1 MDKETLINKAR
12 ALESR
17 KDLFNLLNEIKAD
30 LLGDKS
36 YPFTRKQFLLLCN
49 PKNDKKRYYSFE
61 IPKKS
66 GGMRQIC
73 APCGNLKWFQLCLN
87 EIFKALYTPSPY
99 AMGFTES
106 RSIVDNAR
114 MHTNQNYVFNIDLQ
128 DFFPNIDQARV
139 WKRLQLAPFNFNAKV
154 AGVIAGFCAIKS
166 VRYDENEALAECFVL
181 PQGAPTSPLLTNAI
195 CDTLDRRL
203 HGLAKRFGLHYSRYA
218 DDITF
223 SSMHNVYQSE
233 SEFRK
238 ELKRIIS
245 EQHFT
250 INEKKTRLNHCSG
263 RQEVTGLT
271 VGAKIN
277 VARKYVKD
285 VRAILHIWEKYGIN
299 AAFATFYPRY
309 KSEKCQLHR
318 GEPNLVNVIFGK
330 LCYLKMVKGE
340 NDPVY
345 TKLFSQFKRL
355 TSIDKPVAMPN
366 DIDYLF
372 TMPLI
377 AFEKKLGCKLEYR
390 TRTHDN
396 KPYACFHFQERLFIV
411 AVSKNLDINNL
422 PGNVEI
428 SLTRMA
434 DTLPFYVAEGQSI
447 SEFNPTKI
455 RVGYLLHKHYTGKK
469 RRENIVTFTS
479 DESNDV
485 SDNLR
490 EFVLG
495 LAKQFPELQL
505 RDDLGIIE
513 SQTESDMLSLLVD
526 SNFDL
531 SILP

>member
-1 MDKETLINKAR
+1 
-12 ALESR
+12 
-17 KDLFNLLNEIKAD
+17 
-30 LLGDKS
+30 
-36 YPFTRKQFLLLCN
+36 
-49 PKNDKKRYYSFE
+49 
-61 IPKKS
+61 
-66 GGMRQIC
+66 
-73 APCGNLKWFQLCLN
+73 
-87 EIFKALYTPSPY
+87 
-99 AMGFTES
+99 
-106 RSIVDNAR
+106 
-114 MHTNQNYVFNIDLQ
+114 
-128 DFFPNIDQARV
+128 
-139 WKRLQLAPFNFNAKV
+139 
-154 AGVIAGFCAIKS
+154 
-166 VRYDENEALAECFVL
+166 
-181 PQGAPTSPLLTNAI
+181 
-195 CDTLDRRL
+195 
-203 HGLAKRFGLHYSRYA
+203 
-218 DDITF
+218 
-223 SSMHNVYQSE
+223 
-233 SEFRK
+233 
-238 ELKRIIS
+238 
-245 EQHFT
+245 
-250 INEKKTRLNHCSG
+250 
-263 RQEVTGLT
+263 
-271 VGAKIN
+271 
-277 VARKYVKD
+277 
-285 VRAILHIWEKYGIN
+285 
-299 AAFATFYPRY
+299 
-309 KSEKCQLHR
+309 
-318 GEPNLVNVIFGK
+318 
-330 LCYLKMVKGE
+330 
-340 NDPVY
+340 
-345 TKLFSQFKRL
+345 
-355 TSIDKPVAMPN
+355 MPN